1 MANLNSDR
9 YNKAPYKP
17 LAGQLGVNFGEV
29 SIAAAQ
35 SANDTITWFYIPQG
49 VVVIDGWLRGDDIDT
64 GTETYELDIGITGD
78 TDKYLNSGVIDGDA
92 VTGVK
97 PAGILTRLN
106 QNTVAASSADPMP
119 SATTAREQ
127 ILGTAVAA
135 AQDGG
140 TGALALWMEYTGA
153 DG

>member
-29 SIAAAQ
+29 TIAAAQ
-35 SANDTITWFYIPQG
+35 SKDDTITWFYVPQG
-49 VVVIDGWLRGDDIDT
+49 VVVLDGWLRGDDIDT
-64 GTETYELDIGITGD
+64 GTEAYELDIGISGD
-78 TDKYLNSGVIDGDA
+78 ADKYLNSGVITGDA

-97 PAGILTRLN
+97 PAGIMTRLN
-106 QNTVAASSADPMP
+106 QNTVAASSTDPIP
-119 SATTAREQ
+119 DATTSREQ
-127 ILGTAVAA
+127 IIGTVIAA
-135 AQDGG
+135 ANSGG
-140 TGALALWMEYTGA
+140 TGALGLWMEYTGA